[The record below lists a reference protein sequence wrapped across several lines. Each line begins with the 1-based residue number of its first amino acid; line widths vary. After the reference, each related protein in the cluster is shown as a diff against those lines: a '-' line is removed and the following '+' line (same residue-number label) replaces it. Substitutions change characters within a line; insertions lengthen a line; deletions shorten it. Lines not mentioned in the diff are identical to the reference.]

1 MDNLND
7 NASPLLFRPAP
18 APVPDAT
25 AEASAPPEPAAPPLP
40 ADEPSPEPSAPP
52 EPPAPP
58 PLPPPPPALPLPEVQ
73 SALQAW
79 AAQAPM
85 ALALRTPEAQSTLGQ
100 AHADLC
106 EALVKGLMEQAAA
119 TAGQWNLSTLTERLL
134 GLSEP
139 ALAALQAALAQ
150 PPLAAWPV
158 LAPDERLAPERAAWQ
173 RCLDLARELLQPSA
187 PRQWVSDAIVWA
199 EDCLLQALVSAFWRG
214 DAVVLLPIPLPE
226 HAPVPEV
233 MDLVRRVSLL
243 VVRWAQVLDR
253 PPALKAV
260 RVHWAL
266 TPEQTA
272 NPVWPRRLADVA
284 RRVVA
289 ERLAQVLDRLP
300 ALREAARA
308 GTKPGVDDGYDLLF
322 DRLQRLAQA
331 IKALEG
337 DAALGEGAF
346 VLVLSDAPASPLL
359 ADFRRAWEEL
369 GGQWGEGLPESPAP
383 VRIGVSW
390 PEPAPAPAQA

>member
-1 MDNLND
+1 MDNFND
-7 NASPLLFRPAP
+7 NASPLLFRSSPSPA
-18 APVPDAT
+18 PDAT
-25 AEASAPPEPAAPPLP
+25 AEASAPPVP
-40 ADEPSPEPSAPP
+40 ADEPSPAPSAPP
-52 EPPAPP
+52 ETPAPPAPP
-58 PLPPPPPALPLPEVQ
+58 LPPLPPPALPLPEVQ

-85 ALALRTPEAQSTLGQ
+85 ALALCTPEAQAALGQ
-100 AHADLC
+100 AHAALC
-106 EALVKGLMEQAAA
+106 EALVKGLMEQAEAC
-119 TAGQWNLSTLTERLL
+119 AGQWNLSPLTERLL

-187 PRQWVSDAIVWA
+187 PRQWVSDAIIWA
-199 EDCLLQALVSAFWRG
+199 EDRLLQALVSAFWRG

-243 VVRWAQVLDR
+243 VVRWAQVADR

-383 VRIGVSW
+383 VRISVSW

>member
-1 MDNLND
+1 MDNFND
-7 NASPLLFRPAP
+7 NASPLLFRSSPSPA
-18 APVPDAT
+18 PDAT
-25 AEASAPPEPAAPPLP
+25 AEASAPPVP
-40 ADEPSPEPSAPP
+40 ADEPSPAPSAPP
-52 EPPAPP
+52 ETPAPPAPP
-58 PLPPPPPALPLPEVQ
+58 LPPLPPPALPLPEVQ

-85 ALALRTPEAQSTLGQ
+85 ALALCTPEAQAALGQ
-100 AHADLC
+100 AHAALC
-106 EALVKGLMEQAAA
+106 EALVKGLMEQAEAC
-119 TAGQWNLSTLTERLL
+119 AGQWNLSPLTERLL

-139 ALAALQAALAQ
+139 ALAALQAALVQ

-158 LAPDERLAPERAAWQ
+158 SAPDERLAPERAAWQ

-187 PRQWVSDAIVWA
+187 PRQWVSDAIIWA
-199 EDCLLQALVSAFWRG
+199 EDRLLQALVSAFWRG

-243 VVRWAQVLDR
+243 VVRWAQVADR

-383 VRIGVSW
+383 VRISVSW

>member
-1 MDNLND
+1 MDNFND
-7 NASPLLFRPAP
+7 KASPLLFRSSPSPA
-18 APVPDAT
+18 PDAT
-25 AEASAPPEPAAPPLP
+25 AEASAPPVP
-40 ADEPSPEPSAPP
+40 ADEPSPAPSAPP
-52 EPPAPP
+52 ETPAPPAPP
-58 PLPPPPPALPLPEVQ
+58 LPPLPPPALPLPEVQ

-85 ALALRTPEAQSTLGQ
+85 ALALCTPEAQAALGQ
-100 AHADLC
+100 AHAALC
-106 EALVKGLMEQAAA
+106 EALVKGLMEQAEAC
-119 TAGQWNLSTLTERLL
+119 AGQWNLSPLTERLL

-139 ALAALQAALAQ
+139 ALAALQATLAQ

-187 PRQWVSDAIVWA
+187 PRQWVSDAIIWA
-199 EDCLLQALVSAFWRG
+199 EDRLLQALVSAFWRG

-243 VVRWAQVLDR
+243 VVRWAQVADR

-383 VRIGVSW
+383 VRISVSW

>member
-1 MDNLND
+1 
-7 NASPLLFRPAP
+7 
-18 APVPDAT
+18 
-25 AEASAPPEPAAPPLP
+25 
-40 ADEPSPEPSAPP
+40 
-52 EPPAPP
+52 
-58 PLPPPPPALPLPEVQ
+58 
-73 SALQAW
+73 
-79 AAQAPM
+79 M

-139 ALAALQAALAQ
+139 ALAALQATLAQ